1 MVKYI
6 LKRLVQL
13 VVVLLGVTFLTF
25 MITQAAPSDAAEMK
39 YVSMGMMPSSELL
52 EKTREE
58 MGLNDPVLIQYGR
71 WLGNVL
77 HGDLGESSKFG
88 ESVWTQMTRK
98 LPMTLKLAGVSLVAV
113 ILISFP
119 LGVLSAVKKN
129 KTADYIIRFLSFFG
143 VSMPNFWLA
152 LLLMYIFAVRLGW
165 FKVVSTDS
173 IGGMIL
179 PVATLTIPMISSYA
193 RQIRAAL
200 LEELNANY
208 VIGAR
213 ARGIPERRIIWGH
226 VLPNAI
232 LPIITL
238 LGLSVGHLL
247 GGAAIIETI
256 FSWQGIGNM
265 VVEAIRVRDYPL
277 ILGYVI
283 WLAIIYVTVNL
294 IRAGRQP
301 SVWYRQCGQRCAVK
315 NFVRC
320 GQFLYIN
327 LYHDCNCIRVGNG
340 GRHCIGILRRTSGY
354 SDHASDGYSAGI
366 SGHGFCHCYCGNDGT
381 GTFEYSDCPVF
392 CLVDEVRKNGQ
403 RTGFRHSYQRLHYR
417 SKVRRC
423 RNSRDSVP
431 ICTAE
436 YRSPSGHYGDLGC
449 GRHDAGSGWSVVPR
463 SGFTAADTGMGLYAL
478 RGQIIFA
485 DSTMDHAVCW
495 IGDFYNSDCI

>member
-1 MVKYI
+1 MVRYI
-6 LKRLVQL
+6 LKRLLQL

-25 MITQAAPSDAAEMK
+25 MITQATPSDAAEMK
-39 YVSMGMMPSSELL
+39 YVSMGMMPSMELL

-98 LPMTLKLAGVSLVAV
+98 LPMTLKLAGVSLIVV
-113 ILISFP
+113 IVFSFP
-119 LGVLSAVKKN
+119 LGILSAVKKN
-129 KTADYIIRFLSFFG
+129 KVADYMIRFLSFFG

-165 FKVVSTDS
+165 FKVVSTNS
-173 IGGMIL
+173 VQGMIL

-232 LPIITL
+232 LPIVTL

-277 ILGYVI
+277 IQGYVI
-283 WLAIIYVTVNL
+283 WMAIIYVTVNL
-294 IRAGRQP
+294 IVDIA
-301 SVWYRQCGQRCAVK
+301 YRLLDPQ
-315 NFVRC
+315 
-320 GQFLYIN
+320 
-327 LYHDCNCIRVGNG
+327 IR
-340 GRHCIGILRRTSGY
+340 LRKR
-354 SDHASDGYSAGI
+354 
-366 SGHGFCHCYCGNDGT
+366 
-381 GTFEYSDCPVF
+381 
-392 CLVDEVRKNGQ
+392 VD
-403 RTGFRHSYQRLHYR
+403 
-417 SKVRRC
+417 
-423 RNSRDSVP
+423 
-431 ICTAE
+431 
-436 YRSPSGHYGDLGC
+436 
-449 GRHDAGSGWSVVPR
+449 
-463 SGFTAADTGMGLYAL
+463 
-478 RGQIIFA
+478 
-485 DSTMDHAVCW
+485 
-495 IGDFYNSDCI
+495 

>member
-1 MVKYI
+1 MVRYI
-6 LKRLVQL
+6 LKRLLQL

-25 MITQAAPSDAAEMK
+25 MITQATPSDAAEMK
-39 YVSMGMMPSSELL
+39 YVSMGMIPSTELL

-98 LPMTLKLAGVSLVAV
+98 LPMTLKLAGVSLIVV
-113 ILISFP
+113 IVFSFP
-119 LGVLSAVKKN
+119 LGILSAVKKN
-129 KTADYIIRFLSFFG
+129 KVADYMIRFLSFFG

-165 FKVVSTDS
+165 FKVVSTNS
-173 IGGMIL
+173 VQGMIL

-232 LPIITL
+232 LPIVTL

-277 ILGYVI
+277 IQGYVI
-283 WLAIIYVTVNL
+283 WMAIIYVTVNL
-294 IRAGRQP
+294 IVDIA
-301 SVWYRQCGQRCAVK
+301 YRLLDPQ
-315 NFVRC
+315 
-320 GQFLYIN
+320 
-327 LYHDCNCIRVGNG
+327 IR
-340 GRHCIGILRRTSGY
+340 LRKR
-354 SDHASDGYSAGI
+354 
-366 SGHGFCHCYCGNDGT
+366 
-381 GTFEYSDCPVF
+381 
-392 CLVDEVRKNGQ
+392 VD
-403 RTGFRHSYQRLHYR
+403 
-417 SKVRRC
+417 
-423 RNSRDSVP
+423 
-431 ICTAE
+431 
-436 YRSPSGHYGDLGC
+436 
-449 GRHDAGSGWSVVPR
+449 
-463 SGFTAADTGMGLYAL
+463 
-478 RGQIIFA
+478 
-485 DSTMDHAVCW
+485 
-495 IGDFYNSDCI
+495 

>member
-1 MVKYI
+1 MVRYI
-6 LKRLVQL
+6 LKRLLQL

-25 MITQAAPSDAAEMK
+25 MITQATPSDAAEMK
-39 YVSMGMMPSSELL
+39 YVSMGMMPSTELL

-98 LPMTLKLAGVSLVAV
+98 LPMTLKLAGVSLIVV
-113 ILISFP
+113 IVFSFP
-119 LGVLSAVKKN
+119 LGILSAVKKN
-129 KTADYIIRFLSFFG
+129 KVADYMIRFLSFFG

-165 FKVVSTDS
+165 FKVVSTNS
-173 IGGMIL
+173 VQGMIL

-232 LPIITL
+232 LPIVTL

-247 GGAAIIETI
+247 GGASIIETI

-277 ILGYVI
+277 IQGYVI
-283 WLAIIYVTVNL
+283 WMAIIYVMVNL
-294 IRAGRQP
+294 IVDIA
-301 SVWYRQCGQRCAVK
+301 YRLLDPQ
-315 NFVRC
+315 
-320 GQFLYIN
+320 
-327 LYHDCNCIRVGNG
+327 IR
-340 GRHCIGILRRTSGY
+340 LRKR
-354 SDHASDGYSAGI
+354 
-366 SGHGFCHCYCGNDGT
+366 
-381 GTFEYSDCPVF
+381 
-392 CLVDEVRKNGQ
+392 VD
-403 RTGFRHSYQRLHYR
+403 
-417 SKVRRC
+417 
-423 RNSRDSVP
+423 
-431 ICTAE
+431 
-436 YRSPSGHYGDLGC
+436 
-449 GRHDAGSGWSVVPR
+449 
-463 SGFTAADTGMGLYAL
+463 
-478 RGQIIFA
+478 
-485 DSTMDHAVCW
+485 
-495 IGDFYNSDCI
+495 

>member
-1 MVKYI
+1 MVRYI
-6 LKRLVQL
+6 LKRLLQL

-25 MITQAAPSDAAEMK
+25 MITQATPSDAAEMK
-39 YVSMGMMPSSELL
+39 YVSMGMMPSTELL

-98 LPMTLKLAGVSLVAV
+98 LPMTLKLAGVSLIVV
-113 ILISFP
+113 IVFSFP
-119 LGVLSAVKKN
+119 LGILSAVKKN
-129 KTADYIIRFLSFFG
+129 KVADYMIRFLSFFG

-277 ILGYVI
+277 IQGYVI
-283 WLAIIYVTVNL
+283 WMAIIYVTVNL
-294 IRAGRQP
+294 IVDI
-301 SVWYRQCGQRCAVK
+301 SYRCLDPQ
-315 NFVRC
+315 
-320 GQFLYIN
+320 
-327 LYHDCNCIRVGNG
+327 IR
-340 GRHCIGILRRTSGY
+340 LRKR
-354 SDHASDGYSAGI
+354 
-366 SGHGFCHCYCGNDGT
+366 
-381 GTFEYSDCPVF
+381 
-392 CLVDEVRKNGQ
+392 VD
-403 RTGFRHSYQRLHYR
+403 
-417 SKVRRC
+417 
-423 RNSRDSVP
+423 
-431 ICTAE
+431 
-436 YRSPSGHYGDLGC
+436 
-449 GRHDAGSGWSVVPR
+449 
-463 SGFTAADTGMGLYAL
+463 
-478 RGQIIFA
+478 
-485 DSTMDHAVCW
+485 
-495 IGDFYNSDCI
+495 

>member
-88 ESVWTQMTRK
+88 ESVLTQMTRK
-98 LPMTLKLAGVSLVAV
+98 LPMTLKLAGVSFV
-113 ILISFP
+113 
-119 LGVLSAVKKN
+119 AVKKN

-277 ILGYVI
+277 IQGYVI
-283 WLAIIYVTVNL
+283 WMAIIYVTVNL
-294 IRAGRQP
+294 IVDI
-301 SVWYRQCGQRCAVK
+301 SYRCLDPQ
-315 NFVRC
+315 
-320 GQFLYIN
+320 
-327 LYHDCNCIRVGNG
+327 IR
-340 GRHCIGILRRTSGY
+340 LRKR
-354 SDHASDGYSAGI
+354 
-366 SGHGFCHCYCGNDGT
+366 
-381 GTFEYSDCPVF
+381 
-392 CLVDEVRKNGQ
+392 VD
-403 RTGFRHSYQRLHYR
+403 
-417 SKVRRC
+417 
-423 RNSRDSVP
+423 
-431 ICTAE
+431 
-436 YRSPSGHYGDLGC
+436 
-449 GRHDAGSGWSVVPR
+449 
-463 SGFTAADTGMGLYAL
+463 
-478 RGQIIFA
+478 
-485 DSTMDHAVCW
+485 
-495 IGDFYNSDCI
+495 

>member
-1 MVKYI
+1 MVRYI
-6 LKRLVQL
+6 LKRLLQL

-25 MITQAAPSDAAEMK
+25 MITQATPSDAAEMK
-39 YVSMGMMPSSELL
+39 YVSMGMMPSTELL

-98 LPMTLKLAGVSLVAV
+98 LPMTLKLAGVSLIVV
-113 ILISFP
+113 IVFSFP
-119 LGVLSAVKKN
+119 LGILSAVKKN
-129 KTADYIIRFLSFFG
+129 KVADYMIRFLSFFG

-165 FKVVSTDS
+165 FKVVSTNS
-173 IGGMIL
+173 VQGMIL
-179 PVATLTIPMISSYA
+179 LVATLTIPMISSYA

-232 LPIITL
+232 LPIVTL

-277 ILGYVI
+277 IQGYVI
-283 WLAIIYVTVNL
+283 WMAIIYVTVNL
-294 IRAGRQP
+294 IVDIA
-301 SVWYRQCGQRCAVK
+301 YRLLDPQ
-315 NFVRC
+315 
-320 GQFLYIN
+320 
-327 LYHDCNCIRVGNG
+327 IR
-340 GRHCIGILRRTSGY
+340 LRKR
-354 SDHASDGYSAGI
+354 
-366 SGHGFCHCYCGNDGT
+366 
-381 GTFEYSDCPVF
+381 
-392 CLVDEVRKNGQ
+392 VD
-403 RTGFRHSYQRLHYR
+403 
-417 SKVRRC
+417 
-423 RNSRDSVP
+423 
-431 ICTAE
+431 
-436 YRSPSGHYGDLGC
+436 
-449 GRHDAGSGWSVVPR
+449 
-463 SGFTAADTGMGLYAL
+463 
-478 RGQIIFA
+478 
-485 DSTMDHAVCW
+485 
-495 IGDFYNSDCI
+495 

>member
-1 MVKYI
+1 MVRYI
-6 LKRLVQL
+6 LKRLLQL

-25 MITQAAPSDAAEMK
+25 MITQATPSDAAEMK
-39 YVSMGMMPSSELL
+39 YVSMGMMPSTELL

-98 LPMTLKLAGVSLVAV
+98 LPMTLKLAGVSLIVV
-113 ILISFP
+113 IVFSFP
-119 LGVLSAVKKN
+119 LGILSAVKKN
-129 KTADYIIRFLSFFG
+129 KVADYMIRFLSFFG

-165 FKVVSTDS
+165 FKVVSTNS
-173 IGGMIL
+173 VQGMIL

-213 ARGIPERRIIWGH
+213 ARGIPERRIIWGD

-232 LPIITL
+232 LPIVTL

-277 ILGYVI
+277 IQGYVI
-283 WLAIIYVTVNL
+283 WMAIIYVMVNL
-294 IRAGRQP
+294 IVDIA
-301 SVWYRQCGQRCAVK
+301 YRLLDPQ
-315 NFVRC
+315 
-320 GQFLYIN
+320 
-327 LYHDCNCIRVGNG
+327 IR
-340 GRHCIGILRRTSGY
+340 LRKR
-354 SDHASDGYSAGI
+354 
-366 SGHGFCHCYCGNDGT
+366 
-381 GTFEYSDCPVF
+381 
-392 CLVDEVRKNGQ
+392 VD
-403 RTGFRHSYQRLHYR
+403 
-417 SKVRRC
+417 
-423 RNSRDSVP
+423 
-431 ICTAE
+431 
-436 YRSPSGHYGDLGC
+436 
-449 GRHDAGSGWSVVPR
+449 
-463 SGFTAADTGMGLYAL
+463 
-478 RGQIIFA
+478 
-485 DSTMDHAVCW
+485 
-495 IGDFYNSDCI
+495 

>member
-1 MVKYI
+1 MVRYI
-6 LKRLVQL
+6 LKRLLQL

-25 MITQAAPSDAAEMK
+25 MITQATPSDAAEMK
-39 YVSMGMMPSSELL
+39 YVSMGMMPSTELL

-98 LPMTLKLAGVSLVAV
+98 LPMTLKLAGVSLIVV
-113 ILISFP
+113 IVFSFP
-119 LGVLSAVKKN
+119 LGILSAVKKN
-129 KTADYIIRFLSFFG
+129 KVADYMIRFLSFFG

-165 FKVVSTDS
+165 FKVVSTNS
-173 IGGMIL
+173 VQGMIL

-277 ILGYVI
+277 IQGYVI
-283 WLAIIYVTVNL
+283 WMAIIYVTVNL
-294 IRAGRQP
+294 MVDIAYRLLDPQIRLR
-301 SVWYRQCGQRCAVK
+301 K
-315 NFVRC
+315 
-320 GQFLYIN
+320 
-327 LYHDCNCIRVGNG
+327 RV
-340 GRHCIGILRRTSGY
+340 
-354 SDHASDGYSAGI
+354 D
-366 SGHGFCHCYCGNDGT
+366 
-381 GTFEYSDCPVF
+381 
-392 CLVDEVRKNGQ
+392 
-403 RTGFRHSYQRLHYR
+403 
-417 SKVRRC
+417 
-423 RNSRDSVP
+423 
-431 ICTAE
+431 
-436 YRSPSGHYGDLGC
+436 
-449 GRHDAGSGWSVVPR
+449 
-463 SGFTAADTGMGLYAL
+463 
-478 RGQIIFA
+478 
-485 DSTMDHAVCW
+485 
-495 IGDFYNSDCI
+495 

>member
-1 MVKYI
+1 MVRYI
-6 LKRLVQL
+6 LKRLLQL

-25 MITQAAPSDAAEMK
+25 MITQATPSDAAEMK
-39 YVSMGMMPSSELL
+39 YVSMGMMPSTELL

-98 LPMTLKLAGVSLVAV
+98 LPMTLKLAGVSLIVV
-113 ILISFP
+113 IVFSFP
-119 LGVLSAVKKN
+119 LGILSAVKKN
-129 KTADYIIRFLSFFG
+129 KVADYMIRFLSFFG

-165 FKVVSTDS
+165 FKVVSTNS
-173 IGGMIL
+173 VQGMIL

-200 LEELNANY
+200 LEELNANS

-277 ILGYVI
+277 IQGYVI
-283 WLAIIYVTVNL
+283 WMAIIYVTVNL
-294 IRAGRQP
+294 IVDI
-301 SVWYRQCGQRCAVK
+301 SYRCLDPQ
-315 NFVRC
+315 
-320 GQFLYIN
+320 
-327 LYHDCNCIRVGNG
+327 IR
-340 GRHCIGILRRTSGY
+340 LRKR
-354 SDHASDGYSAGI
+354 
-366 SGHGFCHCYCGNDGT
+366 
-381 GTFEYSDCPVF
+381 
-392 CLVDEVRKNGQ
+392 VD
-403 RTGFRHSYQRLHYR
+403 
-417 SKVRRC
+417 
-423 RNSRDSVP
+423 
-431 ICTAE
+431 
-436 YRSPSGHYGDLGC
+436 
-449 GRHDAGSGWSVVPR
+449 
-463 SGFTAADTGMGLYAL
+463 
-478 RGQIIFA
+478 
-485 DSTMDHAVCW
+485 
-495 IGDFYNSDCI
+495 

>member
-25 MITQAAPSDAAEMK
+25 MITQATPSDAAEMK

-52 EKTREE
+52 EQTREE
-58 MGLNDPVLIQYGR
+58 MGLNDPVLVQYGR

-88 ESVWTQMTRK
+88 ESVWTQMTKK
-98 LPMTLKLAGVSLVAV
+98 LPMTLKLAGVSLVVV

-119 LGVLSAVKKN
+119 LGILSAVKKN
-129 KTADYIIRFLSFFG
+129 KAADYVIRFLSFFG

-152 LLLMYIFAVRLGW
+152 LLLMYLFAVKLGW

-173 IGGMIL
+173 IQGMIL

-277 ILGYVI
+277 IQGYVI
-283 WLAIIYVTVNL
+283 WMALIYVTVNL
-294 IRAGRQP
+294 I
-301 SVWYRQCGQRCAVK
+301 VDITYRCLDPQ
-315 NFVRC
+315 
-320 GQFLYIN
+320 
-327 LYHDCNCIRVGNG
+327 IR
-340 GRHCIGILRRTSGY
+340 LRKR
-354 SDHASDGYSAGI
+354 
-366 SGHGFCHCYCGNDGT
+366 
-381 GTFEYSDCPVF
+381 
-392 CLVDEVRKNGQ
+392 VD
-403 RTGFRHSYQRLHYR
+403 
-417 SKVRRC
+417 
-423 RNSRDSVP
+423 
-431 ICTAE
+431 
-436 YRSPSGHYGDLGC
+436 
-449 GRHDAGSGWSVVPR
+449 
-463 SGFTAADTGMGLYAL
+463 
-478 RGQIIFA
+478 
-485 DSTMDHAVCW
+485 
-495 IGDFYNSDCI
+495 

>member
-1 MVKYI
+1 MVRYI
-6 LKRLVQL
+6 LKRLLQL

-25 MITQAAPSDAAEMK
+25 MITQATPSDAAEMK
-39 YVSMGMMPSSELL
+39 YVSMGMMPSTELL

-98 LPMTLKLAGVSLVAV
+98 LPMTLKLAGVSLIVV
-113 ILISFP
+113 IVFSFP
-119 LGVLSAVKKN
+119 LGILSAVKKN
-129 KTADYIIRFLSFFG
+129 KVADYMIRFFSFFG

-165 FKVVSTDS
+165 FKVVSTNS
-173 IGGMIL
+173 VQGMIL

-232 LPIITL
+232 LPIVTL

-277 ILGYVI
+277 IQGYVI
-283 WLAIIYVTVNL
+283 WMAIIYVTVNL
-294 IRAGRQP
+294 IVDIA
-301 SVWYRQCGQRCAVK
+301 YRLLDPQ
-315 NFVRC
+315 
-320 GQFLYIN
+320 
-327 LYHDCNCIRVGNG
+327 IR
-340 GRHCIGILRRTSGY
+340 LRKR
-354 SDHASDGYSAGI
+354 
-366 SGHGFCHCYCGNDGT
+366 
-381 GTFEYSDCPVF
+381 
-392 CLVDEVRKNGQ
+392 VD
-403 RTGFRHSYQRLHYR
+403 
-417 SKVRRC
+417 
-423 RNSRDSVP
+423 
-431 ICTAE
+431 
-436 YRSPSGHYGDLGC
+436 
-449 GRHDAGSGWSVVPR
+449 
-463 SGFTAADTGMGLYAL
+463 
-478 RGQIIFA
+478 
-485 DSTMDHAVCW
+485 
-495 IGDFYNSDCI
+495 

>member
-13 VVVLLGVTFLTF
+13 VVVLLGVTVLTF

-277 ILGYVI
+277 IQGYVI
-283 WLAIIYVTVNL
+283 WMAIIYVTVNL
-294 IRAGRQP
+294 IVDI
-301 SVWYRQCGQRCAVK
+301 SYRCLDPQ
-315 NFVRC
+315 
-320 GQFLYIN
+320 
-327 LYHDCNCIRVGNG
+327 IR
-340 GRHCIGILRRTSGY
+340 LRKR
-354 SDHASDGYSAGI
+354 
-366 SGHGFCHCYCGNDGT
+366 
-381 GTFEYSDCPVF
+381 
-392 CLVDEVRKNGQ
+392 VD
-403 RTGFRHSYQRLHYR
+403 
-417 SKVRRC
+417 
-423 RNSRDSVP
+423 
-431 ICTAE
+431 
-436 YRSPSGHYGDLGC
+436 
-449 GRHDAGSGWSVVPR
+449 
-463 SGFTAADTGMGLYAL
+463 
-478 RGQIIFA
+478 
-485 DSTMDHAVCW
+485 
-495 IGDFYNSDCI
+495 

>member
-13 VVVLLGVTFLTF
+13 VVVLLGVTF

-98 LPMTLKLAGVSLVAV
+98 LPMTLKLAGGSLVAV

-119 LGVLSAVKKN
+119 LGVLSAVKKK

-277 ILGYVI
+277 IQGYVI
-283 WLAIIYVTVNL
+283 WMAIIYVTVNL
-294 IRAGRQP
+294 IVDI
-301 SVWYRQCGQRCAVK
+301 SYRCLDPQ
-315 NFVRC
+315 
-320 GQFLYIN
+320 
-327 LYHDCNCIRVGNG
+327 IR
-340 GRHCIGILRRTSGY
+340 LRKR
-354 SDHASDGYSAGI
+354 
-366 SGHGFCHCYCGNDGT
+366 
-381 GTFEYSDCPVF
+381 
-392 CLVDEVRKNGQ
+392 VD
-403 RTGFRHSYQRLHYR
+403 
-417 SKVRRC
+417 
-423 RNSRDSVP
+423 
-431 ICTAE
+431 
-436 YRSPSGHYGDLGC
+436 
-449 GRHDAGSGWSVVPR
+449 
-463 SGFTAADTGMGLYAL
+463 
-478 RGQIIFA
+478 
-485 DSTMDHAVCW
+485 
-495 IGDFYNSDCI
+495 

>member
-1 MVKYI
+1 MVRYI
-6 LKRLVQL
+6 LKRLLQL

-25 MITQAAPSDAAEMK
+25 MITQATPSDAAEMK
-39 YVSMGMMPSSELL
+39 YVSMGMMPSTELL

-98 LPMTLKLAGVSLVAV
+98 LPMTLKLAGVSLIVV
-113 ILISFP
+113 IVFSFP
-119 LGVLSAVKKN
+119 LGILSAVKKN
-129 KTADYIIRFLSFFG
+129 KVADYMIRFLSFFG

-165 FKVVSTDS
+165 FKVVSTNS
-173 IGGMIL
+173 VQGMIL

-232 LPIITL
+232 LPIVTL

-247 GGAAIIETI
+247 GGASIIETI

-277 ILGYVI
+277 IQGYVI
-283 WLAIIYVTVNL
+283 WMAIIYVMVNL
-294 IRAGRQP
+294 IVDIAYKLLDPQ
-301 SVWYRQCGQRCAVK
+301 
-315 NFVRC
+315 
-320 GQFLYIN
+320 
-327 LYHDCNCIRVGNG
+327 IR
-340 GRHCIGILRRTSGY
+340 LRKR
-354 SDHASDGYSAGI
+354 
-366 SGHGFCHCYCGNDGT
+366 
-381 GTFEYSDCPVF
+381 
-392 CLVDEVRKNGQ
+392 VD
-403 RTGFRHSYQRLHYR
+403 
-417 SKVRRC
+417 
-423 RNSRDSVP
+423 
-431 ICTAE
+431 
-436 YRSPSGHYGDLGC
+436 
-449 GRHDAGSGWSVVPR
+449 
-463 SGFTAADTGMGLYAL
+463 
-478 RGQIIFA
+478 
-485 DSTMDHAVCW
+485 
-495 IGDFYNSDCI
+495 

>member
-1 MVKYI
+1 MVRYI
-6 LKRLVQL
+6 LKRLLQL

-25 MITQAAPSDAAEMK
+25 MITQATPSDAAEMK
-39 YVSMGMMPSSELL
+39 YVSMGMMPSTELL

-98 LPMTLKLAGVSLVAV
+98 LPMTLKLAGVSLIVV

-119 LGVLSAVKKN
+119 LGILSAVKKN
-129 KTADYIIRFLSFFG
+129 KAADYIIRFFSFFG

-165 FKVVSTDS
+165 FKVVSADS
-173 IGGMIL
+173 VQGMIL

-277 ILGYVI
+277 IQGYVI
-283 WLAIIYVTVNL
+283 WMSIIYVTVNL
-294 IRAGRQP
+294 IVDIA
-301 SVWYRQCGQRCAVK
+301 YRLLDPQ
-315 NFVRC
+315 
-320 GQFLYIN
+320 
-327 LYHDCNCIRVGNG
+327 IR
-340 GRHCIGILRRTSGY
+340 LRKR
-354 SDHASDGYSAGI
+354 
-366 SGHGFCHCYCGNDGT
+366 
-381 GTFEYSDCPVF
+381 
-392 CLVDEVRKNGQ
+392 VD
-403 RTGFRHSYQRLHYR
+403 
-417 SKVRRC
+417 
-423 RNSRDSVP
+423 
-431 ICTAE
+431 
-436 YRSPSGHYGDLGC
+436 
-449 GRHDAGSGWSVVPR
+449 
-463 SGFTAADTGMGLYAL
+463 
-478 RGQIIFA
+478 
-485 DSTMDHAVCW
+485 
-495 IGDFYNSDCI
+495 

>member
-1 MVKYI
+1 MVRYI
-6 LKRLVQL
+6 LKRLLQL

-25 MITQAAPSDAAEMK
+25 MITQATPSDAAEMK
-39 YVSMGMMPSSELL
+39 YVSMGMMPSTELL

-98 LPMTLKLAGVSLVAV
+98 LPMTLKLAGVSLIVV
-113 ILISFP
+113 IAISFP
-119 LGVLSAVKKN
+119 LGILSAVKKN
-129 KTADYIIRFLSFFG
+129 KVADYMIRFLSFFG

-165 FKVVSTDS
+165 FKVVSTNS
-173 IGGMIL
+173 VQGMIL

-232 LPIITL
+232 LPIVTL

-277 ILGYVI
+277 IQGYVI
-283 WLAIIYVTVNL
+283 WMAIIYVTVNL
-294 IRAGRQP
+294 IVDIA
-301 SVWYRQCGQRCAVK
+301 YRLLDPQ
-315 NFVRC
+315 
-320 GQFLYIN
+320 
-327 LYHDCNCIRVGNG
+327 IR
-340 GRHCIGILRRTSGY
+340 LRKR
-354 SDHASDGYSAGI
+354 
-366 SGHGFCHCYCGNDGT
+366 
-381 GTFEYSDCPVF
+381 
-392 CLVDEVRKNGQ
+392 VD
-403 RTGFRHSYQRLHYR
+403 
-417 SKVRRC
+417 
-423 RNSRDSVP
+423 
-431 ICTAE
+431 
-436 YRSPSGHYGDLGC
+436 
-449 GRHDAGSGWSVVPR
+449 
-463 SGFTAADTGMGLYAL
+463 
-478 RGQIIFA
+478 
-485 DSTMDHAVCW
+485 
-495 IGDFYNSDCI
+495 

>member
-129 KTADYIIRFLSFFG
+129 KTADYIIRFLS
-143 VSMPNFWLA
+143 
-152 LLLMYIFAVRLGW
+152 
-165 FKVVSTDS
+165 
-173 IGGMIL
+173 
-179 PVATLTIPMISSYA
+179 ISSYA

-277 ILGYVI
+277 IQGYVI
-283 WLAIIYVTVNL
+283 WMAIIYVTVNL
-294 IRAGRQP
+294 IVDI
-301 SVWYRQCGQRCAVK
+301 SYRCLDPQ
-315 NFVRC
+315 
-320 GQFLYIN
+320 
-327 LYHDCNCIRVGNG
+327 IR
-340 GRHCIGILRRTSGY
+340 LRKR
-354 SDHASDGYSAGI
+354 
-366 SGHGFCHCYCGNDGT
+366 
-381 GTFEYSDCPVF
+381 
-392 CLVDEVRKNGQ
+392 VD
-403 RTGFRHSYQRLHYR
+403 
-417 SKVRRC
+417 
-423 RNSRDSVP
+423 
-431 ICTAE
+431 
-436 YRSPSGHYGDLGC
+436 
-449 GRHDAGSGWSVVPR
+449 
-463 SGFTAADTGMGLYAL
+463 
-478 RGQIIFA
+478 
-485 DSTMDHAVCW
+485 
-495 IGDFYNSDCI
+495 

>member
-1 MVKYI
+1 MVRYI
-6 LKRLVQL
+6 LKRLLQL

-25 MITQAAPSDAAEMK
+25 MITQATPSDAAEMK
-39 YVSMGMMPSSELL
+39 YVSMGMMPSTELL

-98 LPMTLKLAGVSLVAV
+98 LPMTLKLAGVSLIVV
-113 ILISFP
+113 IIFSFP
-119 LGVLSAVKKN
+119 LGILSAVKKN
-129 KTADYIIRFLSFFG
+129 KVADYMIRFLSFFG

-165 FKVVSTDS
+165 FKVVSTNS
-173 IGGMIL
+173 VQGMIL

-232 LPIITL
+232 LPIVTL

-277 ILGYVI
+277 IQGYVI
-283 WLAIIYVTVNL
+283 WMAIIYVTVNL
-294 IRAGRQP
+294 IVDIA
-301 SVWYRQCGQRCAVK
+301 YRLLDPQ
-315 NFVRC
+315 
-320 GQFLYIN
+320 
-327 LYHDCNCIRVGNG
+327 IR
-340 GRHCIGILRRTSGY
+340 LRKR
-354 SDHASDGYSAGI
+354 
-366 SGHGFCHCYCGNDGT
+366 
-381 GTFEYSDCPVF
+381 
-392 CLVDEVRKNGQ
+392 VD
-403 RTGFRHSYQRLHYR
+403 
-417 SKVRRC
+417 
-423 RNSRDSVP
+423 
-431 ICTAE
+431 
-436 YRSPSGHYGDLGC
+436 
-449 GRHDAGSGWSVVPR
+449 
-463 SGFTAADTGMGLYAL
+463 
-478 RGQIIFA
+478 
-485 DSTMDHAVCW
+485 
-495 IGDFYNSDCI
+495 

>member
-1 MVKYI
+1 MVRYI
-6 LKRLVQL
+6 LKRLLQL

-25 MITQAAPSDAAEMK
+25 MITQATPSDAAEMK
-39 YVSMGMMPSSELL
+39 YVSMGMMPSTELL

-98 LPMTLKLAGVSLVAV
+98 LPMTLKLAGVSLIVV
-113 ILISFP
+113 IVFSFP
-119 LGVLSAVKKN
+119 LGILSAVKKN
-129 KTADYIIRFLSFFG
+129 KVADYMIRFLSFFG

-165 FKVVSTDS
+165 FKVVSTNS
-173 IGGMIL
+173 VQGMIL

-232 LPIITL
+232 LPIVTL

-277 ILGYVI
+277 IQGYVI
-283 WLAIIYVTVNL
+283 WMAIIYVMVNL
-294 IRAGRQP
+294 IVDIA
-301 SVWYRQCGQRCAVK
+301 YRLLDPQ
-315 NFVRC
+315 
-320 GQFLYIN
+320 
-327 LYHDCNCIRVGNG
+327 IR
-340 GRHCIGILRRTSGY
+340 LRKR
-354 SDHASDGYSAGI
+354 
-366 SGHGFCHCYCGNDGT
+366 
-381 GTFEYSDCPVF
+381 
-392 CLVDEVRKNGQ
+392 VD
-403 RTGFRHSYQRLHYR
+403 
-417 SKVRRC
+417 
-423 RNSRDSVP
+423 
-431 ICTAE
+431 
-436 YRSPSGHYGDLGC
+436 
-449 GRHDAGSGWSVVPR
+449 
-463 SGFTAADTGMGLYAL
+463 
-478 RGQIIFA
+478 
-485 DSTMDHAVCW
+485 
-495 IGDFYNSDCI
+495 

>member
-1 MVKYI
+1 MVRYI
-6 LKRLVQL
+6 LKRLLQL

-25 MITQAAPSDAAEMK
+25 MITQATPSDAAEMK
-39 YVSMGMMPSSELL
+39 YVSMGMMPSTELL

-98 LPMTLKLAGVSLVAV
+98 LPMTLKLAGVSLIVV
-113 ILISFP
+113 IVFSFP
-119 LGVLSAVKKN
+119 LGILSAVKKN
-129 KTADYIIRFLSFFG
+129 KVADYMIRFLSFFG

-165 FKVVSTDS
+165 FKVVSTNS
-173 IGGMIL
+173 VQGMIL

-200 LEELNANY
+200 LEELNVNY

-277 ILGYVI
+277 IQGYVI
-283 WLAIIYVTVNL
+283 WMAIIYVTVNL
-294 IRAGRQP
+294 MVDIAYRLLDPQIRLR
-301 SVWYRQCGQRCAVK
+301 K
-315 NFVRC
+315 
-320 GQFLYIN
+320 
-327 LYHDCNCIRVGNG
+327 RV
-340 GRHCIGILRRTSGY
+340 
-354 SDHASDGYSAGI
+354 D
-366 SGHGFCHCYCGNDGT
+366 
-381 GTFEYSDCPVF
+381 
-392 CLVDEVRKNGQ
+392 
-403 RTGFRHSYQRLHYR
+403 
-417 SKVRRC
+417 
-423 RNSRDSVP
+423 
-431 ICTAE
+431 
-436 YRSPSGHYGDLGC
+436 
-449 GRHDAGSGWSVVPR
+449 
-463 SGFTAADTGMGLYAL
+463 
-478 RGQIIFA
+478 
-485 DSTMDHAVCW
+485 
-495 IGDFYNSDCI
+495 

>member
-25 MITQAAPSDAAEMK
+25 MITQAVPSDAAEMK

-88 ESVWTQMTRK
+88 ESVLTQMTRK
-98 LPMTLKLAGVSLVAV
+98 LPMTLKLAGVSLVVV

-277 ILGYVI
+277 IQGYVI
-283 WLAIIYVTVNL
+283 WMAIIYVTVNL
-294 IRAGRQP
+294 IVDI
-301 SVWYRQCGQRCAVK
+301 SYRCLDPQ
-315 NFVRC
+315 
-320 GQFLYIN
+320 
-327 LYHDCNCIRVGNG
+327 IR
-340 GRHCIGILRRTSGY
+340 LRKR
-354 SDHASDGYSAGI
+354 
-366 SGHGFCHCYCGNDGT
+366 
-381 GTFEYSDCPVF
+381 
-392 CLVDEVRKNGQ
+392 VD
-403 RTGFRHSYQRLHYR
+403 
-417 SKVRRC
+417 
-423 RNSRDSVP
+423 
-431 ICTAE
+431 
-436 YRSPSGHYGDLGC
+436 
-449 GRHDAGSGWSVVPR
+449 
-463 SGFTAADTGMGLYAL
+463 
-478 RGQIIFA
+478 
-485 DSTMDHAVCW
+485 
-495 IGDFYNSDCI
+495 

>member
-1 MVKYI
+1 MVRYI
-6 LKRLVQL
+6 LKRLLQL

-25 MITQAAPSDAAEMK
+25 MITQATPSDAAEMK
-39 YVSMGMMPSSELL
+39 YVSMGMMPSTELL

-98 LPMTLKLAGVSLVAV
+98 LPMRLKLAGVSLIVV
-113 ILISFP
+113 IVFSFP
-119 LGVLSAVKKN
+119 LGILSAVKKN
-129 KTADYIIRFLSFFG
+129 KVADYMIRFLSFFG

-165 FKVVSTDS
+165 FKVVSTNS
-173 IGGMIL
+173 VQGMIL

-232 LPIITL
+232 LPIVTL

-277 ILGYVI
+277 IQGYVI
-283 WLAIIYVTVNL
+283 WMAIIYVMVNL
-294 IRAGRQP
+294 IVDIA
-301 SVWYRQCGQRCAVK
+301 YRLLDPQ
-315 NFVRC
+315 
-320 GQFLYIN
+320 
-327 LYHDCNCIRVGNG
+327 IR
-340 GRHCIGILRRTSGY
+340 LRKR
-354 SDHASDGYSAGI
+354 
-366 SGHGFCHCYCGNDGT
+366 
-381 GTFEYSDCPVF
+381 
-392 CLVDEVRKNGQ
+392 VD
-403 RTGFRHSYQRLHYR
+403 
-417 SKVRRC
+417 
-423 RNSRDSVP
+423 
-431 ICTAE
+431 
-436 YRSPSGHYGDLGC
+436 
-449 GRHDAGSGWSVVPR
+449 
-463 SGFTAADTGMGLYAL
+463 
-478 RGQIIFA
+478 
-485 DSTMDHAVCW
+485 
-495 IGDFYNSDCI
+495 

>member
-1 MVKYI
+1 MVRYI
-6 LKRLVQL
+6 LKRLLQL

-25 MITQAAPSDAAEMK
+25 MITQATPSDAAEMK
-39 YVSMGMMPSSELL
+39 YVSMRMMPSTELL

-98 LPMTLKLAGVSLVAV
+98 LPMTLKLAGVSLIVV
-113 ILISFP
+113 IVFSFP
-119 LGVLSAVKKN
+119 LGILSAVKKN
-129 KTADYIIRFLSFFG
+129 KVADYMIRFLSFFG

-165 FKVVSTDS
+165 FKVVSTNS
-173 IGGMIL
+173 VQGMIL

-232 LPIITL
+232 LPIVTL

-277 ILGYVI
+277 IQGYVI
-283 WLAIIYVTVNL
+283 WMAIIYVMVNL
-294 IRAGRQP
+294 IVDIA
-301 SVWYRQCGQRCAVK
+301 YRLLDPQ
-315 NFVRC
+315 
-320 GQFLYIN
+320 
-327 LYHDCNCIRVGNG
+327 IR
-340 GRHCIGILRRTSGY
+340 LRKR
-354 SDHASDGYSAGI
+354 
-366 SGHGFCHCYCGNDGT
+366 
-381 GTFEYSDCPVF
+381 
-392 CLVDEVRKNGQ
+392 VD
-403 RTGFRHSYQRLHYR
+403 
-417 SKVRRC
+417 
-423 RNSRDSVP
+423 
-431 ICTAE
+431 
-436 YRSPSGHYGDLGC
+436 
-449 GRHDAGSGWSVVPR
+449 
-463 SGFTAADTGMGLYAL
+463 
-478 RGQIIFA
+478 
-485 DSTMDHAVCW
+485 
-495 IGDFYNSDCI
+495 

>member
-1 MVKYI
+1 MVRYI
-6 LKRLVQL
+6 LKRLLQL
-13 VVVLLGVTFLTF
+13 VIVLLGVTFLTF
-25 MITQAAPSDAAEMK
+25 MITQATPSDAAEMK
-39 YVSMGMMPSSELL
+39 YVSMGMMPSTELL

-98 LPMTLKLAGVSLVAV
+98 LPMTLKLAGVSLIVV
-113 ILISFP
+113 IVFSFP
-119 LGVLSAVKKN
+119 LGILSAVKKN
-129 KTADYIIRFLSFFG
+129 KVADYMIRFLSFFG

-165 FKVVSTDS
+165 FKVVSTNS
-173 IGGMIL
+173 VQGMIL

-193 RQIRAAL
+193 RQIRATL

-232 LPIITL
+232 LPIVTL

-277 ILGYVI
+277 IQGYVI
-283 WLAIIYVTVNL
+283 WMAIIYVTVNL
-294 IRAGRQP
+294 MVDIAYRLLDPQIRLR
-301 SVWYRQCGQRCAVK
+301 K
-315 NFVRC
+315 
-320 GQFLYIN
+320 
-327 LYHDCNCIRVGNG
+327 RV
-340 GRHCIGILRRTSGY
+340 
-354 SDHASDGYSAGI
+354 D
-366 SGHGFCHCYCGNDGT
+366 
-381 GTFEYSDCPVF
+381 
-392 CLVDEVRKNGQ
+392 
-403 RTGFRHSYQRLHYR
+403 
-417 SKVRRC
+417 
-423 RNSRDSVP
+423 
-431 ICTAE
+431 
-436 YRSPSGHYGDLGC
+436 
-449 GRHDAGSGWSVVPR
+449 
-463 SGFTAADTGMGLYAL
+463 
-478 RGQIIFA
+478 
-485 DSTMDHAVCW
+485 
-495 IGDFYNSDCI
+495 

>member
-1 MVKYI
+1 MVRYI
-6 LKRLVQL
+6 LKRLLQL

-25 MITQAAPSDAAEMK
+25 MITQATPSDAAEMK
-39 YVSMGMMPSSELL
+39 YVSMGMMPSTELL

-71 WLGNVL
+71 WLGNIL

-98 LPMTLKLAGVSLVAV
+98 LPMTLKLAGVSLIVV
-113 ILISFP
+113 IVFSFP
-119 LGVLSAVKKN
+119 LGILSAVKKN
-129 KTADYIIRFLSFFG
+129 KVADYMIRFLSFFG

-165 FKVVSTDS
+165 FKVVSTNS
-173 IGGMIL
+173 VQGMIL

-232 LPIITL
+232 LPIVTL

-277 ILGYVI
+277 IQGYVI
-283 WLAIIYVTVNL
+283 WMAIIYVTVNL
-294 IRAGRQP
+294 IVDIA
-301 SVWYRQCGQRCAVK
+301 YRLLDPQ
-315 NFVRC
+315 
-320 GQFLYIN
+320 
-327 LYHDCNCIRVGNG
+327 IR
-340 GRHCIGILRRTSGY
+340 LRKR
-354 SDHASDGYSAGI
+354 
-366 SGHGFCHCYCGNDGT
+366 
-381 GTFEYSDCPVF
+381 
-392 CLVDEVRKNGQ
+392 VD
-403 RTGFRHSYQRLHYR
+403 
-417 SKVRRC
+417 
-423 RNSRDSVP
+423 
-431 ICTAE
+431 
-436 YRSPSGHYGDLGC
+436 
-449 GRHDAGSGWSVVPR
+449 
-463 SGFTAADTGMGLYAL
+463 
-478 RGQIIFA
+478 
-485 DSTMDHAVCW
+485 
-495 IGDFYNSDCI
+495 